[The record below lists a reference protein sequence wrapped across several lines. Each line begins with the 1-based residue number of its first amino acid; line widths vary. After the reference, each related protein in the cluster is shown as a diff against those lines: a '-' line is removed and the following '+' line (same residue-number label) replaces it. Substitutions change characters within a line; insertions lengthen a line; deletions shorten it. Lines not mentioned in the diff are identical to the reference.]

1 MADFKTHLIG
11 AAVVSGASATLLSMA
26 AQVSGSIDIDDEV
39 IIGLFAA
46 GVVGGLLPD
55 VDVETSVPIRMARRI
70 VTTLGTL
77 LAVLRFAARFSLIE
91 LALVAVGTFIVLE
104 AAFELFGRATSH
116 RGLVHSLPAG
126 AAFGLGTAMVAH
138 RVLGADPVESWLYAT
153 FLCLG
158 FVAHLILDEIYAVDV
173 MGASLKQSFGS
184 ALSLG
189 DRGNILGTGAL
200 YLAVALLLQAC
211 PPADGFLTI
220 ASDAATYRAVVDRIL
235 PEGSWFT

>member
-1 MADFKTHLIG
+1 MFRLADPWLLALLLPAVAAAWLLARRRRRGDARLVLPG
-11 AAVVSGASATLLSMA
+11 AAARLR
-26 AQVSGSIDIDDEV
+26 
-39 IIGLFAA
+39 IGRSPWQQIER
-46 GVVGGLLPD
+46 GLPWL
-55 VDVETSVPIRMARRI
+55 R
-70 VTTLGTL
+70 G
-77 LAVLRFAARFSLIE
+77 LALMLVE
-91 LALVAVGTFIVLE
+91 LALVAVGTSVMLE